1 MRRLV
6 IDANVLASGGV
17 DPQGES
23 PPSLLFRELGGSRF
37 EAIVCP
43 ELLAEVDETLRKPY
57 FLNRLGDAIVS
68 DLVMGIAEATTVLA
82 DPTDAPAV
90 IRDPD
95 DDYLVALA
103 RDAGAEVIVSG
114 DKDLLDHPGLEPRVV
129 NARDACQMLLLLD

>member
-1 MRRLV
+1 M

-23 PPSLLFRELGGSRF
+23 PPSLLFRELGGGRF
-37 EAIVCP
+37 EAVVCP

-68 DLVMGIAEATTVLA
+68 DLVMGIAEETTVLP
-82 DPTDAPAV
+82 DPTDTLRLL
-90 IRDPD
+90 RDPD

-103 RDAGAEVIVSG
+103 RDAGAEMIISG
-114 DKDLLDHPGLEPRVV
+114 DKDLLDHPGLEPPVL
-129 NARDACQMLLLLD
+129 NARDACQMLRLLD

>member
-1 MRRLV
+1 MRLV

-23 PPSLLFRELGGSRF
+23 PPSLLYRELGGSRV
-37 EAIVCP
+37 EAITCP

-57 FLNRLGDAIVS
+57 FLNRLGDAIVG

-82 DPTDAPAV
+82 DPSDAPALL
-90 IRDPD
+90 RDPD

-103 RDAGAEVIVSG
+103 RDAGAEAIVSG
-114 DKDLLDHPGLEPRVV
+114 DKDLLDHRGLEPSVI
-129 NARDACQMLLLLD
+129 NAREACKLLGLFD

>member
-1 MRRLV
+1 LRRLV

-23 PPSLLFRELGGSRF
+23 PPSLLYRELGGSRF

-68 DLVMGIAEATTVLA
+68 DLVTGIVEAGTVLA
-82 DPTDAPAV
+82 DPTDALALL
-90 IRDPD
+90 RDPD

-103 RDAGAEVIVSG
+103 RGAGAEAIVSG
-114 DKDLLDHPGLEPRVV
+114 DKDLLDHPGLEPPAM
-129 NARDACQMLLLLD
+129 NARDACKLLGLLD